1 MLVGVTVETYLQG
14 SPVAGVGGHEEP
26 LFLEGPE
33 PQREPEP
40 LRVLVHVV
48 EVPDVALAG
57 EPQGRVCQERT
68 RASVSLGEHSSPVD
82 VDSRFGILHEI
93 PAIRGG

>member
-33 PQREPEP
+33 PQREPEA
-40 LRVLVHVV
+40 LRVLLHVV

-57 EPQGRVCQERT
+57 EPQGRVCRERT
-68 RASVSLGEHSSPVD
+68 RLSLGEHLSPVH